1 MLRFFM
7 VILTHLLGFVMYEMV
22 MTISEMRDT
31 ILIIKQYLIY
41 GILNDKLFCGMKL
54 GTFPA
59 TIT

>member
-1 MLRFFM
+1 M
-7 VILTHLLGFVMYEMV
+7 VILTHLLGFAMYEMV

-41 GILNDKLFCGMKL
+41 GILNDKLFCGKKL